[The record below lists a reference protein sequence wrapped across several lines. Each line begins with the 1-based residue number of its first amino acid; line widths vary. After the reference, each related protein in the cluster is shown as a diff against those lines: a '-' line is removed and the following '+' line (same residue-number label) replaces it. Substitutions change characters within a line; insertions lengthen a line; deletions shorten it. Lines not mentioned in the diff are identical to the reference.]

1 MIFVF
6 IAVFALQ
13 SFSLFLFLSELL
25 VEFCKLNNVAAHKND
40 LQKSSVAV
48 LLNLKDV
55 RENPPSLDISAS
67 SETLDLENTQLSS
80 NEKNLV
86 KGDIDVNTE
95 TIDWDISVDSA
106 QIDWDIDTLE
116 ETDDG
121 GNGLGPYEMVNAS
134 EILQN
139 SSLNQAADSDKT
151 PLQQAEDNP
160 PPEISVSDIS
170 WDISVETPQV
180 DVIDDVSLPNIQL
193 ENQTYA
199 KDSLPLSQ
207 GTKEER
213 SQLLETEYR
222 NKILDD
228 LYEVY
233 VN

>member
-1 MIFVF
+1 M
-6 IAVFALQ
+6 
-13 SFSLFLFLSELL
+13 
-25 VEFCKLNNVAAHKND
+25 
-40 LQKSSVAV
+40 QKSSLAV
-48 LLNLKDV
+48 LLNLKDI
-55 RENPPSLDISAS
+55 RENPPSLNVSAA

-80 NEKNLV
+80 NEINLL
-86 KGDIDVNTE
+86 KGDIDVNTD

-106 QIDWDIDTLE
+106 QIDWNIGTLE

-121 GNGLGPYEMVNAS
+121 DNGLGPYEIVNAS

-139 SSLNQAADSDKT
+139 SSPTEAADSDKT
-151 PLQQAEDNP
+151 PLQKTEDNP
-160 PPEISVSDIS
+160 PPEIYVSDIS

-193 ENQTYA
+193 GNQTYA
-199 KDSLPLSQ
+199 PDALPLTQ
-207 GTKEER
+207 RTREER

-233 VN
+233 AD